1 MIGAETYAIVKNLSS
16 PETTSSKTFEQ
27 LCIILKSHYEPKTL
41 VIAERFKFH
50 NRDQGE
56 IESVQ
61 HFFNELKN
69 LSKTCEF
76 GQFLD
81 DALRDRFVCGLY
93 DDNIQKRLLSEKD
106 LTATKALTTA
116 AAWEMTNK
124 NMRVIK
130 EQSTTVV
137 KKIMKEEKPC
147 FRCKK
152 LGHKPENCRF
162 KNATC
167 YKCEEKGHISPAC
180 KQNYSRTEKKDVF
193 TKRREGT
200 KGSKRRVNEVPA
212 AETESEEEELHHLAN

>member
-1 MIGAETYAIVKNLSS
+1 MATSYFGTIGPYEVEKGEEFSNYIERIEQFFIVNNVTEENKKAAILLSVIGAETYAIVKNLSS

-50 NRDQGE
+50 SRDQGE
-56 IESVQ
+56 IESAQ
-61 HFFNELKN
+61 HFFNEFKH

-81 DALRDRFVCGLY
+81 EAIRDRFVCGLY

-116 AAWEMTNK
+116 AAWEKTNK
-124 NMRVIK
+124 NMSVIK
-130 EQSTTVV
+130 EQSTMVV
-137 KKIMKEEKPC
+137 KKIMKEDKPC

-152 LGHKPENCRF
+152 LGHKPENYRF

-167 YKCEEKGHISPAC
+167 
-180 KQNYSRTEKKDVF
+180 
-193 TKRREGT
+193 
-200 KGSKRRVNEVPA
+200 
-212 AETESEEEELHHLAN
+212 